1 MKIAVGAD
9 HRGFVA
15 KTKIADYLRKKGYGV
30 LDCGADSAEPVDYPD
45 IAIRVGEAV
54 AARKVAYGI
63 LFCYSGQGMVMAA
76 NKVKGVRAALCTDP
90 TYARFARAHNN
101 ANVLVMPAGFIKYGA
116 RMRNIVNTFVR
127 TEFEGGRHLRRI
139 KKIGKYEDSTRC
151 I

>member
-1 MKIAVGAD
+1 MKIAIGAD
-9 HRGFVA
+9 HRGFVT
-15 KTKIADYLRKKGYGV
+15 KTKVIDYLRKKGYDV
-30 LDCGADSAEPVDYPD
+30 LDYGVDSAEPIDYPD

-54 AARKVAYGI
+54 ASRKVAYGI

-76 NKVKGVRAALCTDP
+76 NKVKGVRAALCIDP

-116 RMRNIVNTFVR
+116 RMRNIVNTFIL

-139 KKIGKYEDSTRC
+139 KKIGQYEDSTHC